1 MKQCPPTTGDTTN
14 TANTR
19 RPKWRLKLR
28 AAVRSASERQSQ
40 GDGSP
45 CPLQAKPGASHR
57 ARTLGDKPSGKRGF
71 AVGLAVVVPLRHV
84 PGGTAAIPLVERC
97 LQTPAGVG
105 AANGDA
111 TRPNASASCRA
122 PALTEAC
129 ESSPQIYWR
138 NLWKT
143 AGTSNKASARIG
155 SAYLAPKIGTPSAPA
170 TSTNSQPAQ
179 TPK

>member
-1 MKQCPPTTGDTTN
+1 MN

-19 RPKWRLKLR
+19 CPQWRLKLR
-28 AAVRSASERQSQ
+28 AAVQSAAPASQ
-40 GDGSP
+40 GDGCP
-45 CPLQAKPGASHR
+45 CLHPTKPGASHR
-57 ARTLGDKPSGKRGF
+57 ARTSGDKPSGKRGF

-84 PGGTAAIPLVERC
+84 PGGVAAIPLVERG

-105 AANGDA
+105 AANGGA
-111 TRPNASASCRA
+111 TRPYASASCRA
-122 PALTEAC
+122 PTLTETC
-129 ESSPQIYWR
+129 KSSPQIYWR

-143 AGTSNKASARIG
+143 AGTSSETFTRIG
-155 SAYLAPKIGTPSAPA
+155 SAYRAPKIGTPSAPA